1 MKLNYSILAAAL
13 SETEGKTIGYDVAR
27 HIGQNPRKG
36 NNAARL
42 LAALPAYKEAVLNGC
57 ATAQNEFEALEESIE
72 KAAREL
78 AEKKLRKAGD
88 KQAARRKKPLN
99 TAIIGGAIE
108 VAFDRVTRRKLRG
121 ATVGKYQYLGAGEV
135 LQVSGWQSRKF
146 AVGDKA
152 LFWKLKNK

>member
-13 SETEGKTIGYDVAR
+13 TETEGKTVSYDLAR

-57 ATAQNEFEALEESIE
+57 ATAQNGFEALEESVG

-78 AEKKLRKAGD
+78 TEKKLQKSLD

-99 TAIIGGAIE
+99 TALIGGAIE
-108 VAFDRVTRRKLRG
+108 VAFDRVTLRKMRG
-121 ATVGKYQYLGAGEV
+121 ETAGKYQYLGAGEV

-146 AVGDKA
+146 KAGDKA